1 MGSVIKVVAGYAL
14 AAYGA
19 FTNNLQLAKLGVA
32 IAVSGIISGVTDILT
47 PDAEQSSF
55 SPGAQERQG
64 IMLNKQANDAAI
76 PVVYGSRQ
84 VGGVRVL
91 RETSGA
97 NNDYLNL
104 VIVLC
109 EGEISAINTVYL
121 DGVATSDARFS
132 GLVDVYKHVGTDA
145 QAADSNLVSEVA
157 AWTTAHKLSGVA
169 YIYLRLKWDGDAFG
183 GIPTVTADVDG
194 KLVYDFRDTTT
205 KFSDNPVLCAYDYCT
220 NSRYGRGIAAA
231 DMDTSAMTAEA
242 NHCDTSE
249 VDPDT
254 TRNRY
259 TCNGVI
265 NTDLIPF
272 ENIKKILSSCRGS
285 LAWSAGKYKV
295 LVDRTTS
302 TTFALTEDN
311 IVGRWNFSPF
321 GKQQKFNRITARF
334 FNPSRNWQ
342 ADRAIYDNSTAR
354 STNDNNLLLE
364 KEIELPL
371 TSNIHTAE
379 RIGQIEGKKSRSGIR
394 VELTA
399 TIAARRCEVGDVV
412 SLTHTVP
419 GWTAKAFRVLAVI
432 LQPNDEVR
440 LKLESYTAADYT
452 TSGLVAADATPS
464 TNLPNPFNITDPTV
478 LVLSS
483 GTADLLSPTDG
494 TVISRIK
501 ATWTDSADAFVDKY
515 ELQFKKS
522 ADSDWIPGGK
532 TDKGLQLSY
541 ISPVDDGVAYDVR
554 IRAINNFGVKGG
566 WVTPGAGAHTVI
578 GKTAPPSDV
587 SNFSASQ
594 NGNFVTFQWDQVS
607 DADLAGYEIRFGP
620 VAGFSWAS
628 ASIVTSVTK
637 GTKITNGVVPPGSW
651 KLAIKALD
659 TSLGTDGLGNESV
672 NEATF
677 DLTITNTNNIIN
689 SKQASPR
696 WPGTKSG
703 CHVHDVSGSLVP
715 NSTTTAAAEGYGL
728 FNEYIPNSVLNF
740 YYETEEFDI
749 GFDNDVRVWSD
760 IEALI
765 GPDESGVAAPVFKLD
780 YKVDGGSYDGFE
792 NWSSGQVTARY
803 LKARVYLDTTT
814 GKASVRSFERT
825 SDVEERT
832 ESAAGVVVAQT
843 TGKVVTFTKQFNN
856 IPAITVTAQGGSA
869 LFPVISS
876 ISGTGFTINIYDSAG
891 VDQGG
896 TADWIAMGA

>member
-1 MGSVIKVVAGYAL
+1 MGGVV
-14 AAYGA
+14 
-19 FTNNLQLAKLGVA
+19 KA
-32 IAVSGIISGVTDILT
+32 IAGVVIAGIGIVTGSPALVKFGIGTTLSGISDALT
-47 PDAEQSSF
+47 PTAEQSSF
-55 SPGAQERQG
+55 SPEAQERQG
-64 IMLNKQANDAAI
+64 IMINKQANDAPI
-76 PVVYGSRQ
+76 PVVYGSRR

-91 RETSGA
+91 RETSGT

-109 EGEISAINTVYL
+109 EGEVSAINTVYL

-132 GLVDVYKHVGTDA
+132 GLVDLYKHVGTDA
-145 QAADSNLVSEVA
+145 QAADSNLVSEVT

-169 YIYLRLKWDGDAFG
+169 YIYIRLKWDGDAFG

-249 VDPDT
+249 SDPDT
-254 TRNRY
+254 SRSRY
-259 TCNGVI
+259 TCNGVL

-285 LAWSAGKYKV
+285 LVWSAGKYKV

-311 IVGRWNFSPF
+311 IIGRWSFSPF
-321 GKQQKFNRITARF
+321 SKQQKFNRVTARF
-334 FNPSRNWQ
+334 FNPNRNWQ
-342 ADRAIYDNSTAR
+342 ADRAIYDNSSAR
-354 STNDNNLLLE
+354 SANDNSLLLE
-364 KEIELPL
+364 KEIELPF
-371 TSNIHTAE
+371 TSNIHTGE
-379 RIGQIEGKKSRSGIR
+379 RIGMIEGQKSRTGIF

-412 SLTHTVP
+412 SITHTVP
-419 GWTAKAFRVLAVI
+419 GWSTKTFRVLSVI

-464 TNLPNPFNITDPTV
+464 TNLPDPFAITDPTA
-478 LVLSS
+478 LALSS
-483 GTADLLSPTDG
+483 GTSDLLAPTDG
-494 TVISRIK
+494 TIISRIK

-532 TDKGLQLSY
+532 TDKGLQLAY

-566 WVTPGAGAHTVI
+566 WVTPGAGAHTVV
-578 GKTAPPSDV
+578 GKTSAPGDV

-594 NGNFVTFQWDQVS
+594 NGPLTTFKWDQVS
-607 DADLAGYEIRFGP
+607 DPDLSGYEIRFGA
-620 VAGFSWAS
+620 VGGFSWES
-628 ASIVTSVTK
+628 ASVITEVTK
-637 GTKITNGVVPPGSW
+637 GTLVVNGAVPPGTW
-651 KLAIKALD
+651 RLAIKARD
-659 TSLGTDGLGNESV
+659 TSLGADGKGNESD
-672 NEATF
+672 NAATF
-677 DLTITNTNNIIN
+677 DITITNTNDIIN
-689 SKQASPR
+689 AKEYSPR

-703 CHVHDVSGSLVP
+703 CHVHDVSGSIVP
-715 NSTTTAAAEGYGL
+715 NST
-728 FNEYIPNSVLNF
+728 SVPSGDNYDVFDEFCEDAVSSF
-740 YYETEEFDI
+740 YYEGAEYDI

-760 IEALI
+760 IQALI
-765 GPDESGVAAPVFKLD
+765 GPAESGVAAPVFKLD
-780 YKVDGGSYDGFE
+780 YKAAAGAYDAFE
-792 NWSSGQVTARY
+792 AWLSGQVTARY
-803 LKARVYLDTTT
+803 LKVRAYMETAS
-814 GKASVRSFERT
+814 GKAAIRSFERT
-825 SDVEERT
+825 IDIEERT
-832 ESAAGVVVAQT
+832 ENAAGAVIAASGGTAIV
-843 TGKVVTFTKQFNN
+843 FTKQFNN
-856 IPAITVTAQGGSA
+856 TPSINVTPQGTGA
-869 LFPVISS
+869 LFAVISAK
-876 ISGTGFTINIYDSAG
+876 SGTGFTIQVFNDSG
-891 VDQGG
+891 TDVGG
-896 TADWIAMGA
+896 TVDWQAIGA